1 MPSVMDKGGELL
13 RCGRAGGGTKS
24 FTGGDA
30 NGHLSEESSSSDEER
45 GDRRRRRG
53 CHNVKAQPTEIYH
66 MVKGSGPTFHQRKVF
81 FSGLHKQNATVL
93 EYLAGGGMRVGL
105 DYQAIVSEYHPN
117 TVVKEHPAML
127 VWSPYHDL
135 PECKLDE
142 YVAIAK
148 EKHGYNMEQALGMLF
163 WHKHNIEKALADLPN
178 FTPFPD
184 EWTVED
190 KVLFEQAFSFHGKSF
205 HRIQQMLPDKSIG
218 SLVRYYYSWKKTRTR
233 ISVMDRQ
240 ARRLAGKREHGDS
253 DDDSEEGNEHDGNDS
268 DFDPS
273 QEGVKEDQHRTHHHQ
288 QRHQQQQQHFSMH
301 GSTAGPMKRESQ
313 VSQYRH
319 HPLKSKRRPPRGM
332 YLNRDDLLVISANP
346 SAAGTL
352 LRQQDME
359 LISLKR
365 QVQNAKQLNST
376 MKQKM
381 EVGISQFRPGEVNP
395 RISARWSTEEQL
407 LAVQGVRKYGKDF
420 RAIADVIGTKSVAQ
434 IKNFFISYR
443 RRFSLD
449 EVLQEWESEQ
459 GVTGITT
466 RHHRDDGTKSSS
478 NSSSAKNSDDD
489 DEVQPV
495 MMPDPAPPPP
505 VSVSLNPPPP
515 LLRPPLPSG
524 PSLHHQP
531 PPLQPQHPRFIHGGP
546 PTQPPPLIRPTPNP
560 PRLNPRP
567 LLASHPPS
575 LLQGDFRKLNEL
587 PQSPQLFFSS
597 PTSH

>member
-45 GDRRRRRG
+45 G
-53 CHNVKAQPTEIYH
+53 
-66 MVKGSGPTFHQRKVF
+66 
-81 FSGLHKQNATVL
+81 
-93 EYLAGGGMRVGL
+93 GGGMRVGL

-575 LLQGDFRKLNEL
+575 LLQGN
-587 PQSPQLFFSS
+587 SS
-597 PTSH
+597 SSSNSSYLY